1 MVKVEEHL
9 QKIKE
14 VQKQLKHCE
23 KGTPHFR
30 DLYRY
35 LKRLRK
41 ERDEVLAYL
50 KKRKE

>member
-14 VQKQLKHCE
+14 VQKQLKQ
-23 KGTPHFR
+23 R
-30 DLYRY
+30 W
-35 LKRLRK
+35 RK
-41 ERDEVLAYL
+41 ERDEVLTYL